1 MGSAEKQKS
10 MRVFE
15 DRAID
20 EEIKEQLYAAAME
33 APSATS
39 AAVQHHRGA
48 GGRKAKAAGRDL

>member
-1 MGSAEKQKS
+1 MEVWEALKNRKS

-33 APSATS
+33 A
-39 AAVQHHRGA
+39 
-48 GGRKAKAAGRDL
+48 KAAGRDL